1 MSPIL
6 TNPLDHVP
14 PAAVAFLQVS
24 LQQTSLK
31 HCVLFFFPVSLL
43 PFSHNPLAFSLLI
56 PGPHGAWSRS
66 WLILSVMSLDS
77 HSWFTLFSCLR
88 GSALSWFSFCPI
100 GSSFLVPFAGDLF
113 MLVSQELLSPWSF
126 SFYPLFFS
134 DHI

>member
-56 PGPHGAWSRS
+56 PGPHGA
-66 WLILSVMSLDS
+66 
-77 HSWFTLFSCLR
+77 CPGPGR
-88 GSALSWFSFCPI
+88 G
-100 GSSFLVPFAGDLF
+100 
-113 MLVSQELLSPWSF
+113 
-126 SFYPLFFS
+126 
-134 DHI
+134 